1 VVSVDERN
9 AKRARVDARSKG
21 HRLVANNWSV
31 SAIQSADRNTLKPF
45 SRRAATAKK
54 YDVR

>member
-1 VVSVDERN
+1 VRIE
-9 AKRARVDARSKG
+9 ALSKD

-45 SRRAATAKK
+45 SRRAATAK

>member
-1 VVSVDERN
+1 VRIE
-9 AKRARVDARSKG
+9 ALSKD
-21 HRLVANNWSV
+21 HRLVANNSSV

-45 SRRAATAKK
+45 SRRAATAK